1 MPSPEGNLEP
11 AHMEIDNYHLPEL
24 LLPIQQHPDNEQG
37 STYNLQH
44 QVNMVLTDIGSSID
58 ADPGW
63 ANWTHNYQEELPDLH
78 QLWARFFSPL
88 GSSQQKKK
96 TRILPLQVDTEARR
110 SPRIRTRN
118 NGFKHKG
125 CPSRNCLAC
134 AAMPPTLSNKVMV
147 KVGTNFCKMNVDN
160 VSEDSLKGRSQE
172 QQPIGSRRSSRKV
185 ISSKSQ
191 KGKEKIF
198 DSGVS
203 GKVVMLTIDELFV

>member
-1 MPSPEGNLEP
+1 MQILDGPTEP
-11 AHMEIDNYHLPEL
+11 ITTKKSSLIYTNYE
-24 LLPIQQHPDNEQG
+24 
-37 STYNLQH
+37 
-44 QVNMVLTDIGSSID
+44 
-58 ADPGW
+58 
-63 ANWTHNYQEELPDLH
+63 
-78 QLWARFFSPL
+78 L
-88 GSSQQKKK
+88 GSSLHWAPHNRKK
-96 TRILPLQVDTEARR
+96 TRILPLQVETEARR

-147 KVGTNFCKMNVDN
+147 KMGTNFCKMNVDN

-203 GKVVMLTIDELFV
+203 GKVAMLTIDELFV